1 MSKVTEDDNLEEIVM
16 NNAIFG
22 RVSPDQKA
30 TIISILKKNGR
41 VTGVTGDG
49 LNDLLAFKQADCSI
63 ALANGAAATKNVA
76 NLILLDSNFA
86 NMKEAVFQGRRVVNN
101 IQRSSTLFVMKD
113 FLWLFITILPIF
125 LGIAHIIQPTIMS
138 VVNIFI
144 TGIASVFVALEPD
157 RTRVKGN
164 FFKNVTKTAI
174 TSGFYMFIPVLLI
187 MLYAIISQVART
199 GTYTL
204 DGMISKFENGEVTS
218 FGWVAL
224 MSLSVTIAGSI
235 VFFENCRPFTRFR
248 KILFGCTIGLILL
261 VLYLIPEFFII
272 SGTEMLKYGA
282 QSKITNIPIYM
293 INHMGTN
300 AQFGLYRTMNLEQ
313 AIVLLAYALGAY
325 PLYMLNKKFV
335 GWILDKL
342 LFSNREFKDE

>member
-1 MSKVTEDDNLEEIVM
+1 
-16 NNAIFG
+16 
-22 RVSPDQKA
+22 
-30 TIISILKKNGR
+30 
-41 VTGVTGDG
+41 
-49 LNDLLAFKQADCSI
+49 
-63 ALANGAAATKNVA
+63 
-76 NLILLDSNFA
+76 
-86 NMKEAVFQGRRVVNN
+86 
-101 IQRSSTLFVMKD
+101 
-113 FLWLFITILPIF
+113 
-125 LGIAHIIQPTIMS
+125 
-138 VVNIFI
+138 
-144 TGIASVFVALEPD
+144 
-157 RTRVKGN
+157 
-164 FFKNVTKTAI
+164 
-174 TSGFYMFIPVLLI
+174 